1 MSTLLIDANLP
12 AAVQRALAEGKPI
25 TVGQYRSSLAKD
37 VSKPYHCG
45 FRVGNALGIEPASD
59 GGLPPRGREVATE
72 TAELT
77 VDGIRYAV
85 EVDHDEDGRHH
96 VKFTSDPPPI
106 GMHRVR
112 YEWTGRVPGAA

>member
-37 VSKPYHCG
+37 VSKPYHCA

-59 GGLPPRGREVATE
+59 GAC
-72 TAELT
+72 
-77 VDGIRYAV
+77 
-85 EVDHDEDGRHH
+85 RH
-96 VKFTSDPPPI
+96 
-106 GMHRVR
+106 
-112 YEWTGRVPGAA
+112 AAGKSRRRAPS